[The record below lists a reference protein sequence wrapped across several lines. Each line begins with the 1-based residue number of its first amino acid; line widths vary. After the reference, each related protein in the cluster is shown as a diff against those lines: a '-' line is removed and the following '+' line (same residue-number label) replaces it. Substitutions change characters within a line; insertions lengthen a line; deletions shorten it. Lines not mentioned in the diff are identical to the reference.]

1 MTNSEQY
8 ERTINYNAVFI
19 LSFCI
24 IGIIFIWGM
33 RYYTR
38 LKIEESHK
46 DFALQNIQKASDY
59 LMKHG
64 KISFYQIYLN
74 REELGLRLV
83 DFASEYHRPTYRKAS
98 SYELPRKIPHLSEK
112 EFTEIC
118 CFVLEYDK
126 TAEKYKLYTGII
138 RRFQGCS
145 ELKKKRLKDKTR
157 MAGCYV
163 NIYGK
168 YI

>member
-1 MTNSEQY
+1 
-8 ERTINYNAVFI
+8 
-19 LSFCI
+19 
-24 IGIIFIWGM
+24 M

-126 TAEKYKLYTGII
+126 TAEKYKLYDRYNPEISRMFRI
-138 RRFQGCS
+138 
-145 ELKKKRLKDKTR
+145 EKKEVER
-157 MAGCYV
+157 
-163 NIYGK
+163 
-168 YI
+168 